1 MKENEIFIH
10 GAIGEAL
17 IAKEIIA
24 IQTNRKVGAQ
34 AIFIGQVRNDTIQEK
49 EVVAINYTAYEEMA
63 INNFIKII
71 EEAKKQF
78 SIEEIIIK
86 HSLQKVNCG
95 EICLFVLVATAHRNE
110 AYEASRFVVEAIKK
124 QVPVFGKE
132 IFADETYV
140 WKENKI

>member
-24 IQTNRKVGAQ
+24 IQNNKKVGAQ

-63 INNFIKII
+63 FNNFIKII

>member
-1 MKENEIFIH
+1 MKKIEIFIN
-10 GAIGEAL
+10 GAIGETL
-17 IAKEIIA
+17 IAKEIA
-24 IQTNRKVGAQ
+24 ALQSNKKVGAH

-49 EVVAINYTAYEEMA
+49 EVVAIKYSAYEDMA
-63 INNFIKII
+63 YNNFIKII
-71 EEAKKQF
+71 EDAKSQF

-86 HSLQKVNCG
+86 HSLQNVKCG